1 MSVLVHFSIF
11 PLDKGEHLSSYVA
24 RAVRIIRDSGLPYQL
39 EAMGTTIEGEWT
51 EVMAV
56 VQRCYEVLETD
67 CDRIIINLKMDC
79 KKGSGG
85 RMEEKVQSVE
95 RNLVTEW

>member
-11 PLDKGEHLSSYVA
+11 PLNKGEHLSNYVA

-39 EAMGTTIEGEWT
+39 EAMGTTIEGEWD

-56 VQRCYEVLETD
+56 VERCYRVLETD
-67 CDRIIINLKMDC
+67 CDRIVVNIKMDC
-79 KKGSGG
+79 KKGPAG
-85 RMEEKVQSVE
+85 RMTSKVESVE
-95 RNLVTEW
+95 RKL